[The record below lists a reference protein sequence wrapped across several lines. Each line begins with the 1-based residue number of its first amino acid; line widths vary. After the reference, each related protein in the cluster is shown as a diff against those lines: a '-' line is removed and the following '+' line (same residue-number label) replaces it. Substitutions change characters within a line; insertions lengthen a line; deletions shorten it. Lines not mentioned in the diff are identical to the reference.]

1 METVFIVARSLCAF
15 LGVQHAA
22 AMSAARSTSSLLGLG
37 ASMCTLYALFK
48 CAWCYFAIKKFY
60 AFITIYVSGFWCF
73 VLFFFCIDYVFVS
86 SVSFCFTIA
95 SKYLLLLLDYCK
107 QSMMLLIDINS
118 AQVGWFCWIK
128 LHLSYCM
135 FVNIIIQNILPQ
147 IFFFSLSIKIQNS
160 KADLLL
166 VKRTKMHIRF
176 IIT

>member
-15 LGVQHAA
+15 LGVQNAA

-48 CAWCYFAIKKFY
+48 CAWCYFAKKILRIHHDLRVRFLMLCL
-60 AFITIYVSGFWCF
+60 V
-73 VLFFFCIDYVFVS
+73 FFCIDYVFVS

-95 SKYLLLLLDYCK
+95 SKYLLLLLNYCK
-107 QSMMLLIDINS
+107 QSMMLLININS